1 MPRRGSHA
9 LIFWPI
15 VVVLVLADRITK
27 SVAEAVLWPRGVPR
41 AVFGDAEWFRWT
53 LVYNPGAA
61 FGLHLGPYS
70 RWIFLALTV
79 GALGILYHLY
89 RTTEDGN
96 RWRVMAVGLVT
107 AGAIG
112 NLIDRIISPNGVVDF
127 IDVGVGDMRWPTF
140 NVADMAVS
148 VGAILLATVL
158 WREDEQTAR
167 VTEERETAART
178 VSGSSRV
185 RT

>member
-1 MPRRGSHA
+1 MARDGGGAGDRRG
-9 LIFWPI
+9 
-15 VVVLVLADRITK
+15 
-27 SVAEAVLWPRGVPR
+27 
-41 AVFGDAEWFRWT
+41 
-53 LVYNPGAA
+53 
-61 FGLHLGPYS
+61 
-70 RWIFLALTV
+70 
-79 GALGILYHLY
+79 
-89 RTTEDGN
+89 N
-96 RWRVMAVGLVT
+96 RH
-107 AGAIG
+107 
-112 NLIDRIISPNGVVDF
+112 LIDRIISPNGVVDF

-167 VTEERETAART
+167 VTDERETAART